1 MLLYL
6 HIPYCDSKCHYCSF
20 NSYTNKHNTQKEYTK
35 SMIVQLKDNLEKFK
49 IKPKSI
55 KTLFIGG
62 GTPSTLNPEDYDEF
76 FEIITPYLMSGAEI
90 TSEVNPNSASMKWLT
105 GMKKHG
111 VNRLSFGVQ
120 SFDEEKLKQLGR
132 AHDRTQ
138 AMQAI
143 KLAKEVGFEHISLDL
158 IYNSAGDTK
167 ELLQNDIDTAFSLP
181 IDHISAY
188 ELTIEAGTVFE
199 NQEEQ
204 KQTNDDL
211 AFFVAE
217 EIKKHGFTHYEIS
230 NFGSYQSAHNKGYW
244 ELDNYMGI
252 GAGAV
257 GYIDGI
263 RYYPHTDIDAYIDN
277 PLYTREEVLS
287 SNDILTEKIF
297 LGLRSVIGVA
307 KNILSKYSISKAD
320 YLVQQQ
326 KLIFKDGHYYNSN
339 FFISDEIALY
349 IME

>member
-1 MLLYL
+1 MV
-6 HIPYCDSKCHYCSF
+6 
-20 NSYTNKHNTQKEYTK
+20 
-35 SMIVQLKDNLEKFK
+35 VQLKDNLQQYN
-49 IKPKSI
+49 IALKSI
-55 KTLFIGG
+55 KTVFIGG
-62 GTPSTLNPEDYDEF
+62 GTPSTLPPKSYNEF
-76 FEIITPYLMSGAEI
+76 FEIIKPYLKDGAEI
-90 TSEVNPNSASMKWLT
+90 TSEVNPNSASIEWLS

-120 SFDEEKLKQLGR
+120 SFNEEKLKQLGR
-132 AHDRTQ
+132 AHDKTQ

-158 IYNSAGDTK
+158 IYNATGDTK
-167 ELLQNDIDTAFSLP
+167 ELIKNDIDIAFSLP

-211 AFFVAE
+211 AFFVAS
-217 EIKKHGFTHYEIS
+217 EITKRGYTHYEIS
-230 NFGSYQSAHNKGYW
+230 NFGSYQSVHNKGYW
-244 ELDNYMGI
+244 ELDNYLGI

-257 GYIDGI
+257 GYINGI
-263 RYYPHTDIDAYIDN
+263 RYYPYNDIDAYIAN
-277 PLYTREEVLS
+277 PIYATNENLS
-287 SNDILTEKIF
+287 KNDLLTEKIF

-307 KNILSKYSISKAD
+307 KNLLSDYSIRKAN
-320 YLVQQQ
+320 YLVEQE
-326 KLIFKDGHYYNSN
+326 KLIFKDEHYYNLN
-339 FFISDEIALY
+339 FFLSDEIALY